1 MSAFSDLV
9 FLAWPFLKFNDHF
22 SATISRAVRPRG
34 ACVSYVWAAPDT
46 LMLLDSNHF
55 LIPVESSEARI

>member
-22 SATISRAVRPRG
+22 SAAISRAVRFTCIGHERLVFPTSG
-34 ACVSYVWAAPDT
+34 VH
-46 LMLLDSNHF
+46 LKH
-55 LIPVESSEARI
+55 